1 MKGLTNAIPKK
12 LARVKTELIDL
23 DLIRGSAFTKAKPK
37 QGCIATTCIG
47 IIRVLL
53 YPFFMKW
60 WTDQTNKALSTLF
73 CLMYLLQVS
82 SMYMYFNFDQKSD
95 DLTSSCERN
104 ALKEALEDVPT
115 SEVLVPVIMLLI
127 LSVIQSHI
135 AASHSD
141 DEEDEEDEGHMAA
154 GDRTPPPLSSDYQ
167 SIFREED
174 LLNDDPDSFPPHI
187 LSFGVFEPRSVS
199 TDNRSE
205 YVSCAI
211 WQQNECQKV
220 DLTVI
225 DISSAVIRKAAKTKY
240 SNEYLYLAFAIS
252 LFLAAIPGLFRLQ
265 ATSAVKSSNT
275 LPSMLFGGHS
285 TTANQSNLKN
295 TSTSSHQLPHDTSHS
310 HSDSHSSELIDT
322 LLNQIPVAEPSVIID
337 SLITPSS
344 NWVVRFIVLV
354 AIIERYCMSAF
365 FFFLLCV
372 AERTYKEVSLFLSLS
387 LFHLFRNHFLVSLLP
402 LTFSL
407 SFLFFFS
414 SFTSAIYVLQVLLPL
429 DVGKESA

>member
-47 IIRVLL
+47 IVRVLL
-53 YPFFMKW
+53 FPFFMKW

-199 TDNRSE
+199 SDNRSE

-220 DLTVI
+220 DLSVI
-225 DISSAVIRKAAKTKY
+225 DISSAVIRKAAKTKF

-275 LPSMLFGGHS
+275 LPSMLFGGPS

-295 TSTSSHQLPHDTSHS
+295 TSTSHHLPQDTTLNHATHS
-310 HSDSHSSELIDT
+310 QSDSHSSELIDT
-322 LLNQIPVAEPSVIID
+322 LLNQIPAAEPSVIID
-337 SLITPSS
+337 SLITPSP

-372 AERTYKEVSLFLSLS
+372 AERTYKEVSYLSPSLSLSLS
-387 LFHLFRNHFLVSLLP
+387 LFRKFLLI
-402 LTFSL
+402 FSPSHSCL
-407 SFLFFFS
+407 FS
-414 SFTSAIYVLQVLLPL
+414 SLASAIHVLQVLLPL
-429 DVGKESA
+429 DVSPESP